1 MATGVEPPP
10 YSSLG
15 MASPPLSSGSEY
27 RNVPRTSLNM
37 DSQEELD
44 YGKVDYTV
52 PFTPTQHRDPP
63 RPASRSRKPENIQ
76 LSRNESYGSLPGIP
90 SPSPHYATPTSTLR
104 LSLIPETHTTTA
116 GVHTA
121 ASKEAAAADM
131 EEYEHMMPVPGRAT
145 LK

>member
-1 MATGVEPPP
+1 
-10 YSSLG
+10 
-15 MASPPLSSGSEY
+15 
-27 RNVPRTSLNM
+27 M

-52 PFTPTQHRDPP
+52 PFTPTQQRDPP
-63 RPASRSRKPENIQ
+63 RPASRTRKPESIQ

-104 LSLIPETHTTTA
+104 LSLIPETGATNA

-121 ASKEAAAADM
+121 ASRDAEVEA
-131 EEYEHMMPVPGRAT
+131 EYEHMMPVQGRAT